1 MIDRAGTLALAS
13 ALAIAAPAP
22 ARADAPLRV
31 LILADDD
38 DDEVVARI
46 EGQVADLPVALARG
60 AALDGAGALA
70 SQLATAQ
77 ARARAQAADAVV
89 WFVRD
94 GDGWIV
100 HVADPAAGR
109 LLVRR
114 VDSGAGAMSASAA
127 LESAALMVRTALR
140 GLAAGGEIGVVPE
153 VIVAPQRA
161 PTPPRVAAAAR
172 VAEPATPGVAPI
184 ATVGWRATLDGD
196 AAAGHHGLTAGLGVA
211 RGRWQVALALAY
223 LPPRTQASTLATLEL
238 DRQELGVA
246 VQRALFGSAR
256 WRVTVTASAS
266 AVRFGRATTAT
277 AATLTATDD
286 RATWTAALAPTLGAA
301 RRLGAGAWLELD
313 LGASVLTTVPVFGVE
328 GDAGFVEVA
337 RPWRIEPTIG
347 LRVRVGTGWAGE

>member
-1 MIDRAGTLALAS
+1 MIDRAVTLALAS
-13 ALAIAAPAP
+13 ALVIAAPAS
-22 ARADAPLRV
+22 AQADAPLRV

-60 AALDGAGALA
+60 AALDDAGALA

-140 GLAAGGEIGVVPE
+140 GLAAGGEIAQG
-153 VIVAPQRA
+153 
-161 PTPPRVAAAAR
+161 RVAR
-172 VAEPATPGVAPI
+172 HPEDQ
-184 ATVGWRATLDGD
+184 L
-196 AAAGHHGLTAGLGVA
+196 
-211 RGRWQVALALAY
+211 Q
-223 LPPRTQASTLATLEL
+223 
-238 DRQELGVA
+238 
-246 VQRALFGSAR
+246 
-256 WRVTVTASAS
+256 
-266 AVRFGRATTAT
+266 
-277 AATLTATDD
+277 
-286 RATWTAALAPTLGAA
+286 
-301 RRLGAGAWLELD
+301 
-313 LGASVLTTVPVFGVE
+313 GASGQAQHPQQHKQSPH
-328 GDAGFVEVA
+328 AQ
-337 RPWRIEPTIG
+337 
-347 LRVRVGTGWAGE
+347 GELF